1 MHLDILTAIR
11 AGVTRRRPASVKP
24 TIGAI
29 AWLAALA
36 ALLLPAARGDDLPW
50 CPPPSLDELAPCDEA
65 TESFPESTPS
75 VATADGCDDTC
86 SPAASCRQRDVWS
99 VITRGLPDIGRMPTH
114 VNPGVERLDARGCW
128 QKTDLSGLLENP
140 RQPLLVF
147 IHGNRYDHGSARE
160 QGLLLAARTSATCAD
175 AADVRTVIFSWPS
188 DKQGILLRDSRAKYE
203 RAVTEG
209 HYLAWLLS
217 QVEPDRP
224 VAIVGYSYGSLV
236 ALEALEDLVHA
247 ECTGRSDV
255 QTWTD
260 RTAPLHVVLVAAAVR
275 QDAFAP
281 RGPYRETLPCIDRL
295 TVLYNS
301 DDIALRFFEYV
312 DRSLRTEALGHD
324 GMPAG
329 WIPRGIGFSQVDCAE
344 IVGPSHRFKNYLAS
358 STLMRRICSGA
369 GQGLCCGPHAGA
381 CPAPAEAPDAESTA
395 SDGPA
400 SACPCG
406 H

>member
-1 MHLDILTAIR
+1 MRLNFLTAIR
-11 AGVTRRRPASVKP
+11 AGATRRPPVSVKP
-24 TIGAI
+24 TIRAI

-36 ALLLPAARGDDLPW
+36 ALLLPAARGEDLPW
-50 CPPPSLDELAPCDEA
+50 CPPPALDELWPCDEA
-65 TESFPESTPS
+65 TLELPESAPCAAETG
-75 VATADGCDDTC
+75 ADDAC
-86 SPAASCRQRDVWS
+86 SPAAPCRQRDVWS

-114 VNPGVERLDARGCW
+114 AHPGVERLDARGCW
-128 QKTDLSGLLENP
+128 QKTDLGGLLENP

-147 IHGNRYDHGSARE
+147 IHGNRYDHASARE

-175 AADVRTVIFSWPS
+175 ATDVRTVIFSWPS

-247 ECTGRSDV
+247 ECAGRSDV

-260 RTAPLHVVLVAAAVR
+260 RTAPLHVVLVAGAVR

-301 DDIALRFFEYV
+301 SDIALRFFEYV
-312 DRSLRTEALGHD
+312 DRSLRTEALGHV
-324 GMPAG
+324 GMSAAWVPSG
-329 WIPRGIGFSQVDCAE
+329 VGFSQVDSAG

-358 STLMRRICSGA
+358 SALMRRICTGA
-369 GQGLCCGPHAGA
+369 GRGLCCGPNAGA
-381 CPAPAEAPDAESTA
+381 CPAPEEAHADSALVDGA
-395 SDGPA
+395 S

>member
-1 MHLDILTAIR
+1 MHLDILSALR
-11 AGVTRRRPASVKP
+11 AGATRRRPAFVKP

-65 TESFPESTPS
+65 AESLPASTPS
-75 VATADGCDDTC
+75 VAAADGCDDIG
-86 SPAASCRQRDVWS
+86 SPAAPCRQRDVWS
-99 VITRGLPDIGRMPTH
+99 VITRGLPDISRMPTH
-114 VNPGVERLDARGCW
+114 ANPGVERLDARGCW

-160 QGLLLAARTSATCAD
+160 QGLLLAARTCATCAD

-247 ECTGRSDV
+247 EATGRSDV
-255 QTWTD
+255 RTWTD
-260 RTAPLHVVLVAAAVR
+260 RTAPLHVVLVAGAVR

-312 DRSLRTEALGHD
+312 DRSLRTEALGHV
-324 GMPAG
+324 GMSAA
-329 WIPRGIGFSQVDCAE
+329 WVPRGIGFSQVDCAG
-344 IVGPSHRFKNYLAS
+344 IVGPSHRFRNYLAS
-358 STLMRRICSGA
+358 SSLMRRICSDA
-369 GQGLCCGPHAGA
+369 GRGLCCGPHAGA
-381 CPAPAEAPDAESTA
+381 CPAAPGATDADHA
-395 SDGPA
+395 PVLGA
-400 SACPCG
+400 ANACPCG